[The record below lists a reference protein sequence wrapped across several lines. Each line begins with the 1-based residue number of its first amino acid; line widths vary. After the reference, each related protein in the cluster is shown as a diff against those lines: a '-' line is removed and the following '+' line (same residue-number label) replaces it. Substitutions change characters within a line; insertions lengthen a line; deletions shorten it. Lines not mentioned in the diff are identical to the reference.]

1 MTSSCSAPLCC
12 VAESCA
18 QEAVTTQDALGFSNP
33 LVLDH
38 RSSREEVLISKR
50 KKNKNKQPKDG
61 LGLFI
66 CVSDSHLG
74 SLLTNCS
81 FSLFPIR
88 YRPYAVIKVITLE
101 ERANRDKPSAA
112 LNQVLGNSV

>member
-1 MTSSCSAPLCC
+1 M
-12 VAESCA
+12 AESCA
-18 QEAVTTQDALGFSNP
+18 QGAATTRDALGFSNP

-38 RSSREEVLISKR
+38 RSGREEVLISKK
-50 KKNKNKQPKDG
+50 KKNKKQPKDG

-81 FSLFPIR
+81 FPFFPSGTGLTQLLKLLPWRKELIE
-88 YRPYAVIKVITLE
+88 INLQ
-101 ERANRDKPSAA
+101 
-112 LNQVLGNSV
+112 LL